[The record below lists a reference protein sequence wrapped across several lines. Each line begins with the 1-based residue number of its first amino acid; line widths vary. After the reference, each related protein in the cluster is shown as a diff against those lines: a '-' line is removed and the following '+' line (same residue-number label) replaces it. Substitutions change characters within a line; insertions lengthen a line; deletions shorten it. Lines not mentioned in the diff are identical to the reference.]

1 MSSTLNNTT
10 RITNERRIAFGP
22 QDQLMNM
29 SRTKYKWATEIY
41 DRMEANTWFPKSIP
55 LVADRETYRSGALNA
70 RERNAYDKA
79 LAFVS
84 NIKFWREAGY
94 FDAASHEKWL
104 LHTWSLAVEWQF
116 YLLLPVSPDSV
127 AASKAPR

>member
-1 MSSTLNNTT
+1 MSNAVTPNNTT

-55 LVADRETYRSGALNA
+55 LVADRET
-70 RERNAYDKA
+70 
-79 LAFVS
+79 
-84 NIKFWREAGY
+84 
-94 FDAASHEKWL
+94 
-104 LHTWSLAVEWQF
+104 
-116 YLLLPVSPDSV
+116 
-127 AASKAPR
+127 KAPFDPDGYRIELIELDDRRDELV